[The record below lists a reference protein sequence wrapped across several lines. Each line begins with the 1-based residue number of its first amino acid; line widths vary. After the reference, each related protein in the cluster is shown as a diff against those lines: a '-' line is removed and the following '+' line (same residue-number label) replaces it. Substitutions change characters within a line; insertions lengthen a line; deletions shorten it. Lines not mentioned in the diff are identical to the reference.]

1 MKEIVNDGFAKV
13 VKPYMDAQDKKSR
26 EIIAP
31 VEVSPAEAAHSAG
44 DQIIFNGIL
53 YDVIAPIAINDALS
67 TSGAGAN
74 ISAADNIEAQIKATK
89 SQIQTAAAQ
98 AAAQNKNTQ
107 EMIAPVEEDETDASR
122 AYAIGDQLI
131 LDGVLYNVIDAI
143 AQHGIITSEG
153 AGANIEEADNVT
165 DQLSS
170 LNGALSNK
178 ADASTLTAL
187 QNDFYEYED
196 LMGVKNVLPDNLS
209 SQSVE
214 SVDFTVNADGSIT
227 VNGTV
232 TPEEGETAYDIVL
245 PIATGLDFFSSNIS
259 LENTGIY
266 TGTDYIFSQG
276 DNGTN
281 GVYLT
286 YVAST
291 GTVNINVEVGTT
303 VDNVTLYPMIR
314 LKDTDNIYK
323 PYTMTNQQMTRMF
336 GNQVEKSQIS
346 NPNLLDNP
354 WFNVNQREFTTGGT
368 GGENIVYAVDRWLLY
383 GNSSTLTK
391 NADGTLTLDNSQS
404 VSTTSGLMQRFDN
417 DANVVFENGET
428 YTLSALIRVDAVS
441 STSSPYNPR
450 IMMSYGINSNS
461 NTGSKG
467 IETSNVDNDFRL
479 ISYTFT
485 IDPNASIE
493 SVCNARI
500 RMAASEHHTVT
511 IKAMKL
517 EKGNISTLA
526 MDTAPNYATELLKCQ
541 RYFHK
546 YATQS
551 LRPSNQYDCVPEMRT
566 TPTQSDI
573 IIDGTTYYV
582 NSADL

>member
-44 DQIIFNGIL
+44 EQIIFNGIL
-53 YDVIAPIAINDALS
+53 YDVIAPIAIDDALSISGAGANISAADNIETQINSVKNQIQSAEAQAAAQNKSTQEMIAPVEEDETDASRAYEIGEQLILDDILYDVTAPIEAGDALS

-170 LNGALSNK
+170 LNGALTNEIDK
-178 ADASTLTAL
+178 AYKTDDATITEVAS
-187 QNDFYEYED
+187 DD
-196 LMGVKNVLPDNLS
+196 L
-209 SQSVE
+209 
-214 SVDFTVNADGSIT
+214 
-227 VNGTV
+227 
-232 TPEEGETAYDIVL
+232 L
-245 PIATGLDFFSSNIS
+245 PIYDTSATAKKKIAVNNLISGL
-259 LENTGIY
+259 
-266 TGTDYIFSQG
+266 
-276 DNGTN
+276 
-281 GVYLT
+281 V
-286 YVAST
+286 
-291 GTVNINVEVGTT
+291 
-303 VDNVTLYPMIR
+303 
-314 LKDTDNIYK
+314 
-323 PYTMTNQQMTRMF
+323 
-336 GNQVEKSQIS
+336 S

-354 WFNVNQREFTTGGT
+354 WFTVNQRGFTSTNSTNVFTFMDRWRIAWNPDGATVSLANDILTIDNSANANNSCFINQRFESDDLVGKKCTVSVLLSDGTIYKGTNTFTTEGGALRRFITSAST
-368 GGENIVYAVDRWLLY
+368 GVTFGVYCEY
-383 GNSSTLTK
+383 PSGGNLQLVIQVEPLK
-391 NADGTLTLDNSQS
+391 
-404 VSTTSGLMQRFDN
+404 
-417 DANVVFENGET
+417 
-428 YTLSALIRVDAVS
+428 
-441 STSSPYNPR
+441 
-450 IMMSYGINSNS
+450 
-461 NTGSKG
+461 K
-467 IETSNVDNDFRL
+467 
-479 ISYTFT
+479 IS
-485 IDPNASIE
+485 
-493 SVCNARI
+493 
-500 RMAASEHHTVT
+500 
-511 IKAMKL
+511 IKAIKVEL
-517 EKGNISTLA
+517 GSVSTLA
-526 MDTAPNYATELLKCQ
+526 MDTAPNYTTELLKCQ
-541 RYFHK
+541 RYYHK

-566 TPTQSDI
+566 TPTQSNI